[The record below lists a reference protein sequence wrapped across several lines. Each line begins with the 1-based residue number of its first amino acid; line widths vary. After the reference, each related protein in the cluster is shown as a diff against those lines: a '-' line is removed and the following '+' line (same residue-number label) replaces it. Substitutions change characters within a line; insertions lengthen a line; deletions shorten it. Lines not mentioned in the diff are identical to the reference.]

1 MVTLADLGRRVRAIK
16 NIGKLT
22 SAMKLVATA
31 KLRSAKRSLIL
42 AKGFH
47 PTIANSF
54 PTHTQEVQLQQKPDS
69 QLVLVLM
76 ASDKGLCGSFNNS
89 ITRLGRDRLLNL
101 PQSLRKTVVL
111 FALGTRAA
119 SGVSQLFGRQTRACY
134 SGLGGRYQANFATCA
149 IIADE
154 ILRTP
159 FDHTSIIWNKSRG
172 PSFDTTTTDLLP
184 VSTYETGGSKAEYFE
199 PIEIEGDPETLAN
212 LQAYQLAADIFYYI
226 RENEVAELNSRA
238 NSMGSAS
245 ENAKT
250 ISKKLYT
257 VYHRTRQG
265 KVTGELL
272 EIASALAAF
281 ESMGKGI

>member
-31 KLRSAKRSLIL
+31 KLRSAKRSLVA
-42 AKGFH
+42 AKAFH
-47 PTIANSF
+47 PTITNNF
-54 PTHTQEVQLQQKPDS
+54 PTHNQETQLAAKPDS
-69 QLVLVLM
+69 NLVYVLM
-76 ASDKGLCGSFNNS
+76 ASDRGLCGSFNSS
-89 ITRLGRDRLLNL
+89 ITRAGRDRLLAL
-101 PQSLRKTVVL
+101 PQSLRKNVVL
-111 FALGTRAA
+111 FALGSRAS
-119 SGVSQLFGRQTRACY
+119 SGLAQLFGRQIKATY
-134 SGLGGRYQANFATCA
+134 SGLGGRNQANLATCS

-154 ILRTP
+154 ILKTP
-159 FDHTSIIWNKSRG
+159 FDHISIIWNKSRG
-172 PSFDTTTTDLLP
+172 PTFDTTVTDLLP
-184 VSTYETGGSKAEYFE
+184 ISAYETGGAKAEHFE
-199 PIEIEGDPETLAN
+199 PIEIEGDPETLRN
-212 LQAYQLAADIFYYI
+212 LQAFQLAADIYYYI

-257 VYHRTRQG
+257 VYHRTRQA

-281 ESMGKGI
+281 E